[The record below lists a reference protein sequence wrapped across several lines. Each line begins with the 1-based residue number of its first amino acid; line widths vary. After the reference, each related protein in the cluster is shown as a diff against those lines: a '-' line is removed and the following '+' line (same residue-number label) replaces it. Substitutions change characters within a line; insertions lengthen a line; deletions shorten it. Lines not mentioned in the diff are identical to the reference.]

1 MTLIRSTSPARRRKP
16 SFSAVFYFAYA
27 GLAVLALVLAPAA
40 YAAAWR
46 ENADVVKLFK
56 EAGVEG
62 TFVLY
67 DAGEDLLLGHG
78 QYRAN
83 ERFIPASTFKLPNT
97 LIGLATGAVKSVDEV
112 LPYGGEPQPFDIWE
126 KDMSLRD
133 AITISNVPIYRE
145 LARRVGLKRMRKSV
159 RKLEY
164 GNGDVGDAV
173 DSFWLKGPLKISAVE
188 QTRFLDKLARG
199 KLPFPA
205 KAQSAVRDI
214 ARIET
219 GDGWEL
225 FAKTGLGGG
234 GDAGPEVG
242 WWVGW
247 VEKGGRVYTFA
258 LNIAIRGPDDKD
270 KRVPLGKAALKA
282 LVIL

>member
-1 MTLIRSTSPARRRKP
+1 MGRSAKGLM
-16 SFSAVFYFAYA
+16 AMIIFAA
-27 GLAVLALVLAPAA
+27 SLVSTAH
-40 YAAAWR
+40 AAAWR
-46 ENADVVKLFK
+46 ENTDVVKLF
-56 EAGVEG
+56 EDAGVTG

-67 DAGEDLLLGHG
+67 DAGQDLLLGHD

-97 LIGLATGAVKSVDEV
+97 LIGLSTGAVKSVDEV

-133 AITISNVPIYRE
+133 AIKISNVPVYRE
-145 LARRVGLKRMRKSV
+145 LARRVGLKRMRKSMK
-159 RKLEY
+159 KLGY
-164 GNGDVGDAV
+164 GNGDVGTAV
-173 DSFWLKGPLKISAVE
+173 DTFWLKGPLQITAVE
-188 QTRFLDKLARG
+188 QTHFLYKLARG

-205 KAQSAVRDI
+205 KAQAAVRDI

-225 FAKTGLGGG
+225 FAKTGLGGDVEPG
-234 GDAGPEVG
+234 VG

-247 VEKGGRVYTFA
+247 VEKGGRVYAFA
-258 LNIAIRGPDDKD
+258 LNIETRNPDDKD
-270 KRVPLGKAALKA
+270 KRVPLGKASLKA
-282 LVIL
+282 LGII